1 MKRKKNR
8 IVEELINL
16 MEKVIKRYPSIK
28 EGEERMICRT
38 KNYNYR
44 LHYTQYY
51 QTPDG
56 KIFDVISKYS
66 KTNIHNLFLLLDRD
80 FLKYYYK
87 MKILK
92 YFIEDFKIILEK

>member
-16 MEKVIKRYPSIK
+16 MEKVIKRYPCIK
-28 EGEERMICRT
+28 EGEERIIYRT

-44 LHYTQYY
+44 LHYTFQYY

-56 KIFDVISKYS
+56 KFFDVISKYS
-66 KTNIHNLFLLLDRD
+66 KTNIRNLFLDRD
-80 FLKYYYK
+80 FLNKYYK

-92 YFIEDFKIILEK
+92 YFIEDFKIILEE

>member
-16 MEKVIKRYPSIK
+16 MEKVIKRYPCIK

-44 LHYTQYY
+44 LHYIQYY

-56 KIFDVISKYS
+56 KIFNVISKYS
-66 KTNIHNLFLLLDRD
+66 KINICNLSLDRD

-92 YFIEDFKIILEK
+92 YFIEDFKIILEE

>member
-16 MEKVIKRYPSIK
+16 MEKVIKRYPCIK

-44 LHYTQYY
+44 LHYTQYCP
-51 QTPDG
+51 TPDG

-66 KTNIHNLFLLLDRD
+66 KTNIRNLFLDRD

-92 YFIEDFKIILEK
+92 YFIEDFKIILEE